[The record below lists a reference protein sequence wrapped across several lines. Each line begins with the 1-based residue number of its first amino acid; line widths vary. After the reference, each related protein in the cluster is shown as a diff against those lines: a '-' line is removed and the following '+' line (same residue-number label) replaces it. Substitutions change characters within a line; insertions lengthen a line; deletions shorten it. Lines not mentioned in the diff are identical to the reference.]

1 MDIGEFRRASRAVSR
16 LRPGP
21 LRTSRREDLLA
32 AAERSGQDYPLA
44 CALLDLAWDHHQEK
58 SAAPMAVAF
67 ARAWRIWQARP
78 EIFDR
83 RLREKVRLV
92 FPVLI
97 GTLIQQRAVP
107 RTELDRLAGELERFY
122 RVGGY
127 SLRAVHRCRYQ
138 IHEAYGEAEQA
149 SACVEAMLAEP
160 GDALSLCESYY
171 HYVAAIWFALVENWS
186 RAAEACRAALIHD
199 GECDC
204 DPPHSAYARSV
215 LMYSL
220 LKTGDLDGAR
230 EQCALGYPMVRARE
244 PLRRLLSVH
253 MEYAIRAG
261 DAAHGLAVLRDHGDL
276 IPPAPDAAPADR
288 EFVGHAV
295 GFLRHLTET
304 GRGQTQVD
312 LTGGRTF
319 TAAALLEE
327 LLSPSA
333 ERCGEDPHGEE
344 RGADK
349 PSGDELGGDEPRPAA
364 A

>member
-21 LRTSRREDLLA
+21 LRISRREDLLA
-32 AAERSGQDYPLA
+32 AAERSGEDYPLA
-44 CALLDLAWDHHQEK
+44 CALLDLAWDHHEENP
-58 SAAPMAVAF
+58 AAPMAVAF

-78 EIFDR
+78 EVFDR

-97 GTLIQQRAVP
+97 GALIQQRAVP
-107 RTELDRLAGELERFY
+107 RAELDRLAGELERFY

-149 SACVEAMLAEP
+149 TACIEAMLAEP

-171 HYVAAIWFALVENWS
+171 QYVAAIWFALVEDWA
-186 RAAEACRAALIHD
+186 RAAEACHAALIHD

-204 DPPHSAYARSV
+204 DPPHAAYVRSV

-220 LKTGDLDGAR
+220 LKTGNLDEAR
-230 EQCALGYPMVRARE
+230 EQCTLGYPMVRGRA

-261 DAAHGLAVLRDHGDL
+261 DVEHGLTVLRDHADL
-276 IPPAPDAAPADR
+276 IPPGPDAGAVDR
-288 EFVGHAV
+288 EFVGHAA
-295 GFLRHLTET
+295 GFLRHLSET
-304 GRGQTQVD
+304 GLGGTKVD
-312 LTGGRTF
+312 FADGRTF
-319 TAAALLEE
+319 TAASLL
-327 LLSPSA
+327 
-333 ERCGEDPHGEE
+333 
-344 RGADK
+344 
-349 PSGDELGGDEPRPAA
+349 DELARPIATSGGDKPRPAA